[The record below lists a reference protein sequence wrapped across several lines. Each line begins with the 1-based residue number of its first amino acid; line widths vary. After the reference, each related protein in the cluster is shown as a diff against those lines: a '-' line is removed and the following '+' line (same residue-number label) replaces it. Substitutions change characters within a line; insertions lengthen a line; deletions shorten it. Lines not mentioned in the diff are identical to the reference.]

1 MNIYNGDVMNH
12 IIKKGYTNQRI
23 IAEETG
29 HSLGK
34 VNSSIKNLIK
44 EGYLDKEFG
53 LTDKSYKEIKA
64 KKPQNA
70 IILAAGFG
78 LRMVPINNEVPK
90 GLLEVRGDILI
101 ERLIEQL
108 HEVGIYK
115 IDIVV
120 GFLKEKFEYLIDKY
134 GVNLVYNPEYASKNN
149 LQSLKLVENK
159 ISNTYIL
166 PCDIWSKINPF
177 SNEELYSWY
186 SIMNMDDNESTVRIN
201 RQLELISIPESKVG
215 NTMVGISYIL
225 EEEARLLRRN
235 IKELSKDNFYDN
247 SFWEEALFNGK
258 EKINIYGRIFKPE
271 EVVEINT
278 YEKLREIDDRS
289 RNLDTNIINLISKE
303 LNVSN
308 KDIQDI
314 TVLKKGMTNRSFLFR
329 VRDKKYIM
337 RIPGEGTS
345 QLIDREQE
353 YKVYHLINKLSIS
366 DNVIYISPKSGYKI
380 TEFIEGS
387 RVCDPFN
394 INDVKSC
401 MKKLRDFHN
410 MKLQV
415 DHTFDVF
422 EKIEF
427 YERLWKSKPS
437 IFKDYSTTKKNI
449 FKLKE
454 VIKNLPKEWVL
465 THIDAVPD
473 NFLFTDDGIRI
484 IDWEYAAMQ
493 DPHLDIAM
501 FAIYSMYDREQVEA
515 LIDSYFTE
523 GCSEDIRIKIYCY
536 IAACGLL
543 WSNWC
548 EYKRLLGVEF
558 GEYSLRQYRFAKEYY
573 LIVMKE
579 YGR

>member
-1 MNIYNGDVMNH
+1 
-12 IIKKGYTNQRI
+12 
-23 IAEETG
+23 
-29 HSLGK
+29 
-34 VNSSIKNLIK
+34 
-44 EGYLDKEFG
+44 
-53 LTDKSYKEIKA
+53 
-64 KKPQNA
+64 
-70 IILAAGFG
+70 
-78 LRMVPINNEVPK
+78 
-90 GLLEVRGDILI
+90 
-101 ERLIEQL
+101 
-108 HEVGIYK
+108 
-115 IDIVV
+115 
-120 GFLKEKFEYLIDKY
+120 
-134 GVNLVYNPEYASKNN
+134 
-149 LQSLKLVENK
+149 
-159 ISNTYIL
+159 
-166 PCDIWSKINPF
+166 
-177 SNEELYSWY
+177 
-186 SIMNMDDNESTVRIN
+186 
-201 RQLELISIPESKVG
+201 
-215 NTMVGISYIL
+215 MVGIIYF

-437 IFKDYSTTKKNI
+437 IFKDYSTTKKI
-449 FKLKE
+449 F
-454 VIKNLPKEWVL
+454 
-465 THIDAVPD
+465 
-473 NFLFTDDGIRI
+473 
-484 IDWEYAAMQ
+484 
-493 DPHLDIAM
+493 
-501 FAIYSMYDREQVEA
+501 
-515 LIDSYFTE
+515 
-523 GCSEDIRIKIYCY
+523 
-536 IAACGLL
+536 
-543 WSNWC
+543 
-548 EYKRLLGVEF
+548 
-558 GEYSLRQYRFAKEYY
+558 
-573 LIVMKE
+573 
-579 YGR
+579 